1 MAVQAFSAQPVK
13 PTREEHDMTAAISV
27 PDGATVEELRAA
39 WWEADH
45 GADARP
51 FWTEVGRRF
60 VANKAGVAALVFLL
74 LLTSSAVFAPWIVRA
89 DPLVGVA
96 TDRLLPPFS
105 PGHLLGTD
113 EQGREMLAR
122 LVYGG
127 RLSLATG
134 FVPTAFATFIGTC
147 IGVWAGYKRGISG
160 TILMRTMDMLY
171 AFPAILLAIAIGASL
186 GAGALNSMIAV
197 TIVFIPPI
205 ARIAE
210 SATRQVA
217 IQEYLEASR
226 LSGAGTLRILRT
238 QVLPN
243 VANQILVYAS
253 GLVGVAMLI
262 AAGLSFLGLGSQ
274 PPTPEWGY
282 MLNSLRDTIYSAP
295 LLTVLPGLMIFL
307 TSVAFNTASDAL
319 REAMDMRL
327 A

>member
-1 MAVQAFSAQPVK
+1 MTTVTMPSTPSTPV
-13 PTREEHDMTAAISV
+13 
-27 PDGATVEELRAA
+27 TVEELRTA

-45 GADARP
+45 GADARS
-51 FWTEVGRRF
+51 FWGEVARRF
-60 VANKAGVAALVFLL
+60 RSNRAGVAALIFLVL
-74 LLTSSAVFAPWIVRA
+74 LMLAAIFAPLITRH
-89 DPLVGVA
+89 DPFVGVA
-96 TDRLLPPFS
+96 TDRLLPPLS
-105 PGHLLGTD
+105 PGHILGTD
-113 EQGREMLAR
+113 EQGRDMFTR

-134 FVPTAFATFIGTC
+134 FVPTAIATVIGSC
-147 IGVWAGYKRGISG
+147 IGIWAGYKRGLSG
-160 TILMRTMDMLY
+160 TVLMRTMDMLY
-171 AFPAILLAIAIGASL
+171 AFPAILLAIAVGASL

-217 IQEYLEASR
+217 VQEYLEAAR

-243 VANQILVYAS
+243 VLNQILVYAS

-274 PPTPEWGY
+274 PPIPEWGY

-295 LLTVLPGLMIFL
+295 LQTVLPGMMIFL
-307 TSVAFNTASDAL
+307 TSVAFNTASDSL
-319 REAMDMRL
+319 REAMDMRIS
-327 A
+327 

>member
-1 MAVQAFSAQPVK
+1 
-13 PTREEHDMTAAISV
+13 MTAV
-27 PDGATVEELRAA
+27 PVSPTGATAEELRVA
-39 WWEADH
+39 WWKADQ

-60 VANKAGVAALVFLL
+60 RSNKAGVVALVFLL
-74 LLTSSAVFAPWIVRA
+74 LLMVSAIFAPLVARN

-96 TDRLLPPFS
+96 TDRLLPPMS
-105 PGHLLGTD
+105 PGHILGTD
-113 EQGREMLAR
+113 EQGRDMLAR

-134 FVPTAFATFIGTC
+134 FLPTAVATVIGSC

-160 TILMRTMDMLY
+160 TVLMRTMDMLY

-186 GAGALNSMIAV
+186 GAGALNSMVAV

-243 VANQILVYAS
+243 VLNQILVYAS

-262 AAGLSFLGLGSQ
+262 AASLSFLGLGSQ
-274 PPTPEWGY
+274 PPNPEWGY

-327 A
+327 T